1 MLLKPENTKGRLNM
15 LDYYWTEDLPMTNE
29 EFSQAV
35 FDICEK
41 AISKTKLKIVH
52 KNLTILPIEG
62 HDSEI
67 GSTAFFSLDSSH
79 CSQHLYWK
87 SRLMCLDIFGCS
99 DDEDHSQLMIEIDDE
114 LKILTNG
121 KMIKTFFGTQKRFHF
136 PTEDE

>member
-15 LDYYWTEDLPMTNE
+15 LDYYWTEDLPITNE

-62 HDSEI
+62 YDSEI
-67 GSTAFFSLDSSH
+67 GSTLFFSLDSSH
-79 CSQHLYWK
+79 CSCHLYWK
-87 SRLMCLDIFGCS
+87 SRLMALDVFGCS
-99 DDEDHSQLMIEIDDE
+99 DDTDHNNLINEIDDE
-114 LKILTNG
+114 LKLLSGG
-121 KMIKTFFGTQKRFHF
+121 KMIKTFLGTQKRFHF
-136 PTEDE
+136 PVDE